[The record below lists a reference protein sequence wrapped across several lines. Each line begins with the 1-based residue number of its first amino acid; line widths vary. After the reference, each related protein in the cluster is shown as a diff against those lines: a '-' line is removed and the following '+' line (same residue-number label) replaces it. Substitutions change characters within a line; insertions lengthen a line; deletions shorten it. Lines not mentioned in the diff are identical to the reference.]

1 MNVPDWIRGTAEYMA
16 KVRSDIYDYERAHA
30 ELVDHMEHLREE
42 HGEDAISAIMS
53 GSFIMLRL
61 VEDEGQ
67 EEFQVAQYI
76 SSVTTF
82 QPEEE
87 CVVIGNTRLGVNLPG
102 PNDPGETFSDEGLT
116 DY

>member
-1 MNVPDWIRGTAEYMA
+1 MNVVDWMRETAHYM
-16 KVRSDIYDYERAHA
+16 VSQRPDIYDYDRASA
-30 ELVDHMEHLREE
+30 ELIDHMEYLRSNYP
-42 HGEDAISAIMS
+42 DFAVSAIMA

-82 QPEEE
+82 QPEED
-87 CVVIGNTRLGVNLPG
+87 CMVIGNPLLDINLPG
-102 PNDPGETFSDEGLT
+102 PHEGLV
-116 DY
+116 